1 VSGIGEHARAA
12 TARAEPHVRV
22 PSILPGATIGF
33 LGGGQLGRM
42 TALAAREMGYDVR
55 VLDPEADCPA
65 CPIATA
71 HVTAAWNDV
80 DAAARLARAS
90 DVVTIEIER
99 VSVDCLEAAAQFAPT
114 RPGAAVL
121 ATVQHRERQK
131 RWLTSHG
138 FPLGEYQAAGSA
150 AECETAVAAW
160 GACYIKASTGGYDG
174 RGQVRVSRPG
184 DCAQAWAALRAERCI
199 VERALDLEAEISV
212 MVARR
217 PTGEHAVFPV
227 ALNHHEA
234 GQLEWSVIPAP
245 IAPPLADQATA
256 IGVAIA
262 DALDVVGLLAVE
274 MFVVRDGRLLINELA
289 PRPHNS
295 FHHTIEGCVTS
306 QFEQLVRAICNLP
319 LGVTDVLRPTA
330 IANVLG
336 NAWAPGRPPNF
347 AGALMVPGTSIHLYG
362 KREPRPA
369 RKMGHLT
376 AMADTAV
383 NARTRVLEAAA
394 KLRATD

>member
-1 VSGIGEHARAA
+1 VSGIGEHTRAPHARAKGY
-12 TARAEPHVRV
+12 VGV

-42 TALAAREMGYDVR
+42 AALAAREMGYDVR
-55 VLDPEADCPA
+55 VLDPEPDCPA

-71 HVTAAWNDV
+71 HETAAWDNV
-80 DAAARLARAS
+80 DAAARLARSS

-99 VSVDCLEAAAQFAPT
+99 VAVACLEAAAQFAPT
-114 RPGAAVL
+114 RPSAAAL

-131 RWLTSHG
+131 GWLASRG
-138 FPLGEYQAAGSA
+138 FPLGDYQAAGSV
-150 AECETAVAAW
+150 AECEAAVATW

-184 DCAQAWAALRAERCI
+184 DCAHAWGALRASRCV

-245 IAPPLADQATA
+245 IAPAIADRATA

-262 DALDVVGLLAVE
+262 DALDVVGLLAIE
-274 MFVVRDGRLLINELA
+274 MFVVGDGRLLVNELA

-319 LGVTDVLRPTA
+319 LGATDVLRPTA

-336 NAWAPGRPPNF
+336 DAWHGGHPPNF
-347 AGALMVPGTSIHLYG
+347 AAALMVPGTSVHLYG

-369 RKMGHLT
+369 RKMGHLAT
-376 AMADTAV
+376 MADTPV
-383 NARTRVLEAAA
+383 NAKSRVLEAAA
-394 KLRATD
+394 RLRAAN